1 VSDLV
6 PDPGIFAENLYW
18 NISAWL
24 GRWTSS
30 GGKLYVSHYKHLS
43 SRNRKCS
50 ARDGDAIHA
59 ITALKVNE
67 LTRGLPNMSGRSS
80 ANILRRHGVRGGILN
95 SDGRTG
101 AAYASGQHDGKDAQA
116 KHGN

>member
-1 VSDLV
+1 MSDLV
-6 PDPGIFAENLYW
+6 PAHTGVFAENLYW
-18 NISAWL
+18 NVSAWL
-24 GRWTSS
+24 ERWTSVN
-30 GGKLYVSHYKHLS
+30 VSHYKHLS

-67 LTRGLPNMSGRSS
+67 LARGLPNMGGRSS

-95 SDGRTG
+95 SDGHS
-101 AAYASGQHDGKDAQA
+101 AAYASGQHDGEHAQA
-116 KHGN
+116 KD